1 MLISIITRGKSL
13 FRGGLSSRMQF
24 SLLLVPRD
32 YRLLANDKHF
42 PNEAF
47 MLKGVTLTMQLKHE
61 RKNWVLFC

>member
-1 MLISIITRGKSL
+1 
-13 FRGGLSSRMQF
+13 MQI

-47 MLKGVTLTMQLKHE
+47 MLKGVTLTMHLKHE